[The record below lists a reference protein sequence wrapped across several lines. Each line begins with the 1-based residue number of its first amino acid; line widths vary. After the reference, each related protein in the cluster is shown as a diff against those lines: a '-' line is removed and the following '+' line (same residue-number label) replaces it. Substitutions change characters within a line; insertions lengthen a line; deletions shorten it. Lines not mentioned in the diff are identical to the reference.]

1 MLRARGRIRS
11 LEGASTISTKE
22 KNIMLSNRRRFLQG
36 AAATAGL
43 WSHAA
48 SAKVAPV
55 TLKDR
60 NYEPLKLP
68 RPISLA
74 ALTVLDVSPAN
85 QVLCAAKAG
94 YSHVGIR
101 LVPATPTETQYDMIG
116 DTPMIREVE
125 ANLKATGV
133 KVLDIEILRIKPDT
147 RAVNWKAF
155 FETGARLGA
164 TQVLCAGNDPDIN
177 RLTDNYAELCEL
189 AHPYG
194 LNLSIEPMPWCN
206 VSTVKQQGEIL
217 RKINRPNAGCL
228 VDPIHFYRAK
238 NDYKDI
244 DNLPAGSLKYCQM
257 CDITAEMPDTMDGIL
272 YQARNFR
279 LSPSTGAADLVQ
291 LLKHL
296 PNLPISIEACNAN
309 LALTM
314 SPLDRARMYL
324 EDMVAVL
331 NAAGEH

>member
-1 MLRARGRIRS
+1 MNA
-11 LEGASTISTKE
+11 
-22 KNIMLSNRRRFLQG
+22 NRRFLFKSV
-36 AAATAGL
+36 AATAAAVAFG
-43 WSHAA
+43 AA

-60 NYEPLKLP
+60 KFEPLKLP

-85 QVLCAAKAG
+85 QVLCAAQAG

-101 LVPATPTETQYDMIG
+101 LVPATPTETQWDMIG
-116 DTPMIREVE
+116 DTPMIREVK

-133 KVLDIEILRIKPDT
+133 KVLDIEILRVKPDT
-147 RAVNWKAF
+147 RAINWKPF
-155 FETGARLGA
+155 FETGAQLGA
-164 TQVLCAGNDPDIN
+164 QHVLVAGNDPDLN
-177 RLTDNYAELCEL
+177 RFSDNFAELCEI
-189 AHPYG
+189 AYSYG
-194 LNLSIEPMPWCN
+194 LNLSVEPMPWCD
-206 VSTVKQQGEIL
+206 VSTVSQAGGLL
-217 RKINRPNAGCL
+217 RKINRPNAGVL

-238 NDYKDI
+238 NDYADI
-244 DNLPAGSLKYCQM
+244 DNLPKGSLKYCQM
-257 CDITAEMPDTMDGIL
+257 CDLTAEMPKDMAGIL

-279 LSPSTGAADLVQ
+279 LSPGTGAADLPQ
-291 LLKHL
+291 LLGHL
-296 PNLPISIEACNAN
+296 KGLPISIEACNAN

-331 NAAGEH
+331 NKAGEY

>member
-1 MLRARGRIRS
+1 MNARTTGFIRQ
-11 LEGASTISTKE
+11 TKE
-22 KNIMLSNRRRFLQG
+22 KIPMDRRTLFKSAVLG
-36 AAATAGL
+36 AVGSAF
-43 WSHAA
+43 AA
-48 SAKVAPV
+48 SAQAKVAPV
-55 TLKDR
+55 QLSER
-60 NYEPLKLP
+60 RFEPLRLP

-101 LVPATPTETQYDMIG
+101 LVPATPTETQWDMIG

-125 ANLKATGV
+125 ANLRATGV
-133 KVLDIEILRIKPDT
+133 KVLDVEILRIKPDT

-164 TQVLCAGNDPDIN
+164 SQVLCAGNDPDLN
-177 RLTDNYAELCEL
+177 RLTDNFAELCEI

-194 LNLSIEPMPWCN
+194 LSLSIEPMPWCD
-206 VSTVKQQGEIL
+206 VATVAQAGGIM
-217 RKINRPNAGCL
+217 RRVNHPNAGVL
-228 VDPIHFYRAK
+228 IDPIHFFRAENK
-238 NDYKDI
+238 FADI
-244 DNLPAGSLKYCQM
+244 DALPKECLKYCQM
-257 CDITAEMPDTMDGIL
+257 CDITKEVPKDMDGIL
-272 YQARNFR
+272 YQARNYR
-279 LSPSTGAADLVQ
+279 LSPGTGAADLAG

-296 PNLPISIEACNAN
+296 PGLPISIEACNAD

-331 NAAGEH
+331 NAAGER

>member
-1 MLRARGRIRS
+1 MN
-11 LEGASTISTKE
+11 T
-22 KNIMLSNRRRFLQG
+22 NRRRFLQSSAVASMG
-36 AAATAGL
+36 AAAGFWSQTAQ
-43 WSHAA
+43 
-48 SAKVAPV
+48 AKVKPV
-55 TLKDR
+55 TLEDR
-60 NYEPLKLP
+60 KFDPIKLP

-101 LVPATPTETQYDMIG
+101 LYPATPTETQWDMIG
-116 DTPMIREVE
+116 DTPMVREVE

-147 RAVNWKAF
+147 RAINWKPF

-164 TQVLCAGNDPDIN
+164 TQVLCAGNDPDLD
-177 RLTDNYAELCEL
+177 RMTDNFAELCEI
-189 AHPYG
+189 AHPFG

-206 VSTVKQQGEIL
+206 VSTVKQMNTIL

-228 VDPIHFYRAK
+228 VDPIHFYRAD

-244 DNLPAGSLKYCQM
+244 DALPEGALKYCQM
-257 CDITAEMPDTMDGIL
+257 CDITAEKPDTMDGIL

-279 LSPSTGAADLVQ
+279 LSPGTGAADLPR

-296 PNLPISIEACNAN
+296 PNLPISIEACNAA

-314 SPLDRARMYL
+314 SPLDRARLYL
-324 EDMVAVL
+324 EDMVSVL
-331 NAAGEH
+331 NAAGEK

>member
-1 MLRARGRIRS
+1 MN
-11 LEGASTISTKE
+11 T
-22 KNIMLSNRRRFLQG
+22 NRRRFLQSSAVASMG
-36 AAATAGL
+36 AAAGFWSQTAQ
-43 WSHAA
+43 
-48 SAKVAPV
+48 AKVKPV
-55 TLKDR
+55 TLEDR
-60 NYEPLKLP
+60 KFDPIKLP

-101 LVPATPTETQYDMIG
+101 LYPATPTETQWDMIG
-116 DTPMIREVE
+116 DTPMVREVE

-147 RAVNWKAF
+147 RAINWKPF

-164 TQVLCAGNDPDIN
+164 TQVLCAGNDPDLN
-177 RLTDNYAELCEL
+177 RLTDNFAELCEI
-189 AHPYG
+189 AHPFG

-206 VSTVKQQGEIL
+206 VSTVKQMNTIL

-228 VDPIHFYRAK
+228 VDPIHFYRAD

-244 DNLPAGSLKYCQM
+244 DALPEGALKYCQM
-257 CDITAEMPDTMDGIL
+257 CDITAEKPDTMDGIL

-279 LSPSTGAADLVQ
+279 LSPGTGAADLPR

-296 PNLPISIEACNAN
+296 PNLPISISACNAA

-314 SPLDRARMYL
+314 SPLDRARLYL

-331 NAAGEH
+331 NAAGEK

>member
-1 MLRARGRIRS
+1 MN
-11 LEGASTISTKE
+11 T
-22 KNIMLSNRRRFLQG
+22 NRRRFLQSSAVASMG
-36 AAATAGL
+36 AAAVFWSQTAQ
-43 WSHAA
+43 
-48 SAKVAPV
+48 AKVKPV
-55 TLKDR
+55 TLEDR
-60 NYEPLKLP
+60 KFDPIKLP

-101 LVPATPTETQYDMIG
+101 LYPATPTETQWDMIG

-147 RAVNWKAF
+147 RAINWKPF

-164 TQVLCAGNDPDIN
+164 TQVLCAGNDPDLN
-177 RLTDNYAELCEL
+177 RLTDNFAELCEI
-189 AHPYG
+189 AHPFG

-206 VSTVKQQGEIL
+206 VSTVKQMNTIL

-228 VDPIHFYRAK
+228 VDPIHFYRAD

-244 DNLPAGSLKYCQM
+244 DALPEGALKYCQM
-257 CDITAEMPDTMDGIL
+257 CDITAEKPDTMDGIL

-279 LSPSTGAADLVQ
+279 LSPGTGAADLPR

-296 PNLPISIEACNAN
+296 PNLPISIEACNAA

-314 SPLDRARMYL
+314 SPLDRARLYL

-331 NAAGEH
+331 NAAGEK

>member
-1 MLRARGRIRS
+1 MLRARGRTRS

-194 LNLSIEPMPWCN
+194 LNLSIEPMP
-206 VSTVKQQGEIL
+206 
-217 RKINRPNAGCL
+217 
-228 VDPIHFYRAK
+228 
-238 NDYKDI
+238 
-244 DNLPAGSLKYCQM
+244 
-257 CDITAEMPDTMDGIL
+257 
-272 YQARNFR
+272 
-279 LSPSTGAADLVQ
+279 
-291 LLKHL
+291 
-296 PNLPISIEACNAN
+296 
-309 LALTM
+309 
-314 SPLDRARMYL
+314 
-324 EDMVAVL
+324 
-331 NAAGEH
+331 

>member
-1 MLRARGRIRS
+1 MD
-11 LEGASTISTKE
+11 
-22 KNIMLSNRRRFLQG
+22 RRQFLQAAG
-36 AAATAGL
+36 ATL
-43 WSHAA
+43 AA
-48 SAKVAPV
+48 SSVGVAQAKVAPV

-60 NYEPLKLP
+60 QYDPIPLP

-85 QVLCAAKAG
+85 QVLCAAQAG

-116 DTPMIREVE
+116 DTPMVRQVE

-133 KVLDIEILRIKPDT
+133 KVLDIEILRLKPDT
-147 RAVNWKAF
+147 RAINWKPF

-164 TQVLCAGNDPDIN
+164 SHVLVAGNDSN
-177 RLTDNYAELCEL
+177 LHRLTDNYAELCEI

-194 LNLSIEPMPWCN
+194 LSLSIEPMPWCDI
-206 VSTVKQQGEIL
+206 STISQARELMVAM
-217 RKINRPNAGCL
+217 NRENAGVL
-228 VDPIHFYRAK
+228 VDPIHFFRAK
-238 NDYKDI
+238 NSFADI
-244 DNLPAGSLKYCQM
+244 DALPKGSLKYCQM
-257 CDITAEMPDTMDGIL
+257 CDITREMPSDMAGIL
-272 YQARNFR
+272 YQARNYR
-279 LSPSTGAADLVQ
+279 LSPGTGAADLVG

-296 PNLPISIEACNAN
+296 PNLPISIEACNAD

-331 NAAGEH
+331 KEAGEVAKA

>member
-1 MLRARGRIRS
+1 MNQ
-11 LEGASTISTKE
+11 KE
-22 KNIMLSNRRRFLQG
+22 NNMNQTRRRFFQG
-36 AAATAGL
+36 AAAAGL
-43 WSHAA
+43 AA
-48 SAKVAPV
+48 AGWTSSANAKVAPV
-55 TLKDR
+55 TMKER
-60 NYEPLKLP
+60 SFEPIKLP

-101 LVPATPTETQYDMIG
+101 LYPATPTETQYSMIG
-116 DTPMIREVE
+116 DTPMLRQVE

-164 TQVLCAGNDPDIN
+164 TEVLCAGNDPDFN
-177 RLTDNYAELCEL
+177 RLCDNYAELCEI
-189 AHPYG
+189 AHPFG

-206 VSTVKQQGEIL
+206 ISTVKQGGEVMK
-217 RKINRPNAGCL
+217 RVNRPNAGIL
-228 VDPIHFYRAK
+228 VDPIHFYRAD
-238 NDYKDI
+238 NTYEDI
-244 DNLPAGSLKYCQM
+244 DNLPKGSLHYCQI
-257 CDITAEMPDTMDGIL
+257 CDITADKPKTMDGIL
-272 YQARNFR
+272 YQARHYR
-279 LSPSTGAADLVQ
+279 LSPGTGAADLPQ

-296 PNLPISIEACNAN
+296 PNLPISIEACNAD

-314 SPLDRARMYL
+314 SPLERARMSL

-331 NAAGEH
+331 NKAGEF

>member
-1 MLRARGRIRS
+1 MN
-11 LEGASTISTKE
+11 T
-22 KNIMLSNRRRFLQG
+22 NRRRFLQSSAVASMG
-36 AAATAGL
+36 AAAGFWSQTAQ
-43 WSHAA
+43 
-48 SAKVAPV
+48 AKVKPV
-55 TLKDR
+55 TLEDR
-60 NYEPLKLP
+60 KFDPIKLP

-101 LVPATPTETQYDMIG
+101 LYPATPTETQWDMIG

-147 RAVNWKAF
+147 RAINWKPF
-155 FETGARLGA
+155 FKTGARLGA
-164 TQVLCAGNDPDIN
+164 TQVLCAGNDPDLN
-177 RLTDNYAELCEL
+177 RLTDNFAELCEI
-189 AHPYG
+189 AHPFG

-206 VSTVKQQGEIL
+206 VSTVKQMNTIL

-228 VDPIHFYRAK
+228 VDPIHFYRAD

-244 DNLPAGSLKYCQM
+244 DALPEGALKYCQM
-257 CDITAEMPDTMDGIL
+257 CDITAEKPDTMDGIL

-279 LSPSTGAADLVQ
+279 LSPGTGAADLPR

-296 PNLPISIEACNAN
+296 PNLPISIEACNAA

-314 SPLDRARMYL
+314 SPLDRARLYL

-331 NAAGEH
+331 NAAGEK

>member
-1 MLRARGRIRS
+1 MN
-11 LEGASTISTKE
+11 T
-22 KNIMLSNRRRFLQG
+22 NRRRFLQSSAGASMG
-36 AAATAGL
+36 AAAGFWSQTAQ
-43 WSHAA
+43 
-48 SAKVAPV
+48 AKVKPV
-55 TLKDR
+55 TLEDR
-60 NYEPLKLP
+60 KFDPIKLP

-101 LVPATPTETQYDMIG
+101 LYPATPTETQWDMIG

-147 RAVNWKAF
+147 RAINWKPF

-164 TQVLCAGNDPDIN
+164 TQVLCAGNDPDLN
-177 RLTDNYAELCEL
+177 RLTDNFAELCEI
-189 AHPYG
+189 AHPFG

-206 VSTVKQQGEIL
+206 VSTVKQMNTIL

-228 VDPIHFYRAK
+228 VDPIHFYRAD

-244 DNLPAGSLKYCQM
+244 DALPEGALKYCQM
-257 CDITAEMPDTMDGIL
+257 CDITAEKPDTMDGIL

-279 LSPSTGAADLVQ
+279 LSPGTGAADLPR

-296 PNLPISIEACNAN
+296 PNLPISIEACNAA

-314 SPLDRARMYL
+314 SPLDRARLYL

-331 NAAGEH
+331 NAAGEK

>member
-1 MLRARGRIRS
+1 MN
-11 LEGASTISTKE
+11 T
-22 KNIMLSNRRRFLQG
+22 NRRRFLQSSAVASMG
-36 AAATAGL
+36 AAAGFWSQTAQ
-43 WSHAA
+43 
-48 SAKVAPV
+48 AKVKPV
-55 TLKDR
+55 TLEDR
-60 NYEPLKLP
+60 KFDPIKLP
-68 RPISLA
+68 RPISLT

-101 LVPATPTETQYDMIG
+101 LYPATPTETQWDMIG
-116 DTPMIREVE
+116 DTPMVREVE

-147 RAVNWKAF
+147 RAINWKPF

-164 TQVLCAGNDPDIN
+164 TQVLCAGNDPDLN
-177 RLTDNYAELCEL
+177 RLTDNFAELCEI
-189 AHPYG
+189 AHPFG

-206 VSTVKQQGEIL
+206 VSTVKQMNTIL

-228 VDPIHFYRAK
+228 VDPIHFYRAD

-244 DNLPAGSLKYCQM
+244 DALPEGALKYCQM
-257 CDITAEMPDTMDGIL
+257 CDITAEKPDTMDGIL

-279 LSPSTGAADLVQ
+279 LSPGTGAADLPR

-296 PNLPISIEACNAN
+296 PNLPISIEACNAA
-309 LALTM
+309 LSLTM
-314 SPLDRARMYL
+314 SPLDRARLYL

-331 NAAGEH
+331 NAAGEK

>member
-1 MLRARGRIRS
+1 MN
-11 LEGASTISTKE
+11 T
-22 KNIMLSNRRRFLQG
+22 NRRRFLQSSAVASMG
-36 AAATAGL
+36 AAAGFWSQTAQ
-43 WSHAA
+43 
-48 SAKVAPV
+48 AKVKPV
-55 TLKDR
+55 TLEDR
-60 NYEPLKLP
+60 KFDPIKLP

-101 LVPATPTETQYDMIG
+101 LYPATPTETQWDMIG

-147 RAVNWKAF
+147 RAINWKPF

-164 TQVLCAGNDPDIN
+164 TQVLCAGNDPDLN
-177 RLTDNYAELCEL
+177 RLTDNFAELCEI
-189 AHPYG
+189 AHPFG

-206 VSTVKQQGEIL
+206 VSTVKQMNTIL

-228 VDPIHFYRAK
+228 VDPIHFYRAD

-244 DNLPAGSLKYCQM
+244 DSLPEGALKYCQM
-257 CDITAEMPDTMDGIL
+257 CDITAEKPDTMDGIL

-279 LSPSTGAADLVQ
+279 LSPGTGAADLPR

-296 PNLPISIEACNAN
+296 PNLPISIEACNAA

-314 SPLDRARMYL
+314 SPLDRARLYL

-331 NAAGEH
+331 NAAGEK

>member
-1 MLRARGRIRS
+1 MN
-11 LEGASTISTKE
+11 T
-22 KNIMLSNRRRFLQG
+22 NRRRFLQSSAVASMG
-36 AAATAGL
+36 AAAGFWSQTAQ
-43 WSHAA
+43 
-48 SAKVAPV
+48 AKVKPV
-55 TLKDR
+55 TLEDR
-60 NYEPLKLP
+60 KFDPIKLP

-101 LVPATPTETQYDMIG
+101 LYPATPTETQWDMIG
-116 DTPMIREVE
+116 DTPMVREVE

-147 RAVNWKAF
+147 RAINWKPF

-164 TQVLCAGNDPDIN
+164 TQVLCAGNDPDLD
-177 RLTDNYAELCEL
+177 RMTDNFAELCEI
-189 AHPYG
+189 AHPFG

-206 VSTVKQQGEIL
+206 VSTVKQMNTIL

-228 VDPIHFYRAK
+228 VDPIHFYRAD

-244 DNLPAGSLKYCQM
+244 DALPEGALKYCQM
-257 CDITAEMPDTMDGIL
+257 CDITAEKPDTMDGIL

-279 LSPSTGAADLVQ
+279 LSPGTGAADLPR

-296 PNLPISIEACNAN
+296 PNLPISIEACNAA

-314 SPLDRARMYL
+314 SPLDRARLYL

-331 NAAGEH
+331 NAAGEK

>member
-1 MLRARGRIRS
+1 MLRARGRTRS

-36 AAATAGL
+36 AA
-43 WSHAA
+43 

-55 TLKDR
+55 TLQDR
-60 NYEPLKLP
+60 SYEPLKLP

-74 ALTVLDVSPAN
+74 ALTILDVSPAN
-85 QVLCAAKAG
+85 QVL
-94 YSHVGIR
+94 R

-116 DTPMIREVE
+116 NTPMIREVE
-125 ANLKATGV
+125 ANLKATGI

-194 LNLSIEPMPWCN
+194 LNLSIEPMP
-206 VSTVKQQGEIL
+206 
-217 RKINRPNAGCL
+217 
-228 VDPIHFYRAK
+228 
-238 NDYKDI
+238 
-244 DNLPAGSLKYCQM
+244 
-257 CDITAEMPDTMDGIL
+257 
-272 YQARNFR
+272 
-279 LSPSTGAADLVQ
+279 
-291 LLKHL
+291 
-296 PNLPISIEACNAN
+296 
-309 LALTM
+309 
-314 SPLDRARMYL
+314 
-324 EDMVAVL
+324 
-331 NAAGEH
+331 

>member
-1 MLRARGRIRS
+1 MLRARGRTRS

-36 AAATAGL
+36 AA
-43 WSHAA
+43 

-55 TLKDR
+55 TLQDR
-60 NYEPLKLP
+60 SYEPLKLP

-74 ALTVLDVSPAN
+74 ALTILDVSPAN

-116 DTPMIREVE
+116 NTPMIREVE

-155 FETGARLGA
+155 FETGTRLGA

-257 CDITAEMPDTMDGIL
+257 CAITAEMPDTMDGIL

-279 LSPSTGAADLVQ
+279 LSSGTGAAYLVQ

-296 PNLPISIEACNAN
+296 PISIEVCNAN

>member
-1 MLRARGRIRS
+1 MPSSRRQFLTASAALAG
-11 LEGASTISTKE
+11 GALFTR
-22 KNIMLSNRRRFLQG
+22 N
-36 AAATAGL
+36 
-43 WSHAA
+43 A

-55 TLKDR
+55 TLNDR
-60 NYEPLKLP
+60 KFDPIKLP

-85 QVLCAAKAG
+85 QVLCAAHAG

-101 LVPATPTETQYDMIG
+101 LVPATPTETQWDMIG

-125 ANLKATGV
+125 ANLRATGV

-147 RAVNWKAF
+147 RAINWKPF

-164 TQVLCAGNDPDIN
+164 TQVLVAGNDPDYK
-177 RLTDNYAELCEL
+177 RFCDHFAELCEI
-189 AHPYG
+189 AHPFG
-194 LNLSIEPMPWCN
+194 LTLNVEPMPWCDI
-206 VSTVKQQGEIL
+206 STVSQAGDVMK
-217 RKINRPNAGCL
+217 RINRPNAGVL
-228 VDPIHFYRAK
+228 IDPIHFYRAE
-238 NDYKDI
+238 NRYEDI
-244 DNLPAGSLKYCQM
+244 DQLPAGSLHYCQM
-257 CDITAEMPDTMDGIL
+257 CDLTAERPKDMDGIL

-279 LSPSTGAADLVQ
+279 LSPGTGAADLPT

-296 PNLPISIEACNAN
+296 PGLPISIEACNAD

-331 NAAGEH
+331 HASGEH

>member
-1 MLRARGRIRS
+1 
-11 LEGASTISTKE
+11 
-22 KNIMLSNRRRFLQG
+22 MLSNRRRFLQG
-36 AAATAGL
+36 AA
-43 WSHAA
+43 

-55 TLKDR
+55 TLQDR
-60 NYEPLKLP
+60 SYEPLKLP

-74 ALTVLDVSPAN
+74 ALTILDVSPAN

-116 DTPMIREVE
+116 NTPMIREVE
-125 ANLKATGV
+125 ANLKATGI

-155 FETGARLGA
+155 FETGAA
-164 TQVLCAGNDPDIN
+164 
-177 RLTDNYAELCEL
+177 Y
-189 AHPYG
+189 
-194 LNLSIEPMPWCN
+194 
-206 VSTVKQQGEIL
+206 
-217 RKINRPNAGCL
+217 
-228 VDPIHFYRAK
+228 
-238 NDYKDI
+238 
-244 DNLPAGSLKYCQM
+244 
-257 CDITAEMPDTMDGIL
+257 
-272 YQARNFR
+272 
-279 LSPSTGAADLVQ
+279 LVQ

-296 PNLPISIEACNAN
+296 PISIEVCNAN